1 MRAQV
6 TPGHLEFRRHIRYPT
21 NVFSRQR
28 RRPPPLRAPPPPT
41 AHRCVIHAAGPGR
54 VRRGSEVPGASHPGA
69 HSLFVK
75 PARQI
80 TVGVTIA
87 IIIVTIVIIILV
99 LQVRKLERRK
109 VE

>member
-1 MRAQV
+1 MSSLDSAA
-6 TPGHLEFRRHIRYPT
+6 
-21 NVFSRQR
+21 
-28 RRPPPLRAPPPPT
+28 APNRCAPRPPT